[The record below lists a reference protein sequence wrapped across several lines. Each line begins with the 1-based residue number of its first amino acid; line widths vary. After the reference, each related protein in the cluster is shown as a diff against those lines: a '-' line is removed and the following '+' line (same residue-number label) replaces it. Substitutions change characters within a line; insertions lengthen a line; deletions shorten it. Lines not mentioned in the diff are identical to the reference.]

1 MAKQIN
7 PLIKFKGSMHGISF
21 YQTQDGYLAREKVSI
36 DPERLKSDPAFRNT
50 RRHNA
55 EFNAAGKAG
64 KLLRR
69 VFNDE
74 INNASDNR
82 ITSRLTQYMVAIAK
96 SDPVSPFGQRKVE
109 LGDLNLLK
117 DFEFNTTVP
126 LSTVFR
132 KIPVC
137 IINRTSGTV
146 NVNIP
151 EFIPEEDIAA
161 PKDLRHYNFFA
172 AAAVIDFA
180 TGEYF
185 IGRQSRPNA
194 EYNETAVPAAAI
206 PLTIPPNAT
215 GPIFVVLGL
224 EFVQLVNGFVY
235 TKSRKLSALQL
246 IAIDLP

>member
-1 MAKQIN
+1 MPKQIN
-7 PLIKFKGSMHGISF
+7 PLIKFKGSMHGVSF
-21 YQTQDGYLAREKVSI
+21 YKTQDGFLAREKTSI

-64 KLLRR
+64 KLFRR
-69 VFNDE
+69 IFGDE

-82 ITSRLTQYMVAIAK
+82 VASRVTKAMVAIAK
-96 SDPVSPFGQRKVE
+96 SDPVSTFGQRKVE
-109 LGDLNLLK
+109 LGEINLLK
-117 DFEFNTTVP
+117 DFEFNTSAP
-126 LSTVFR
+126 LSSVFR
-132 KIPVC
+132 KIPAC
-137 IINRTSGTV
+137 IINRTTGTV

-151 EFIPEEDIAA
+151 EYIPEEDIAA
-161 PKDLRHYNFFA
+161 PKDIRHYNFFA

-180 TGEYF
+180 TEEYF

-194 EYNETAVPAAAI
+194 EYNETLVPAAAI

-215 GPIFVVLGL
+215 APIFVVLGL
-224 EFVQLVNGFVY
+224 EFVQLVNGVVY